1 MSVKDVIER
10 IQSNKWGDFL
20 INLSLVIIFTLSL
33 SWLLDYDPYS
43 LFEVSTDYN
52 SGDYYDRLYHDNT
65 TLPIDRDIVIIAS
78 DRIPNDSLPDVLR
91 KIGRYGAKAIGFDL
105 IFKNESSLSNDLIDV
120 IDSLPQIV
128 MPVELIYDGDSG
140 LITRGEPSLLDEYL
154 DNPKE
159 ATVSFPIRPTM
170 SFQRDMYLKVGLG
183 EKDTIESF
191 PLVLAK
197 MKDPDIKLGRTGD
210 LEAINFNVS
219 DFEIIGYEEFN
230 DPDLSQAI
238 AALING
244 KIVLV
249 GDVSNKYDVHPTPVD
264 ENMPGILVHA
274 ASIST
279 LLNNRPIRPLG
290 RIWNLIFIILCVA
303 IVTAADSYYS
313 DKDDFRK
320 GLGFLVI
327 KGVLLAVMLIGG
339 YLLYVHCGIRS
350 DFTYSI
356 TLFMFSMMIADLWF
370 GLRNYLEERKEKKVG
385 KETKQ

>member
-1 MSVKDVIER
+1 MSIKDIIER
-10 IQSNKWGDFL
+10 VQSNKWGDFL
-20 INLSLVIIFTLSL
+20 INLALVTIFTLSL

-65 TLPIDRDIVIIAS
+65 TLPIDRDIVIVAS

-91 KIGRYGAKAIGFDL
+91 QIARYGAKAIGFDL
-105 IFKNESSLSNDLIDV
+105 IYKNESSLSDELIDV

-128 MPVELIYDGDSG
+128 MPVELIYDDTSTG
-140 LITRGEPSLLDEYL
+140 LTRGEPSLLDEYL

-159 ATVSFPIRPTM
+159 ATVTFPLRPTM
-170 SFQRDMYLKVGLG
+170 SFQRDMYLKVPVGDN
-183 EKDTIESF
+183 DTIESF
-191 PLVLAK
+191 PLTLAK
-197 MKDPDIKLGRTGD
+197 MKNPDIKLGKTGEM
-210 LEAINFNVS
+210 EAINFNVS
-219 DFEIIGYEEFN
+219 DFEIIGYEEFI
-230 DPDLSQAI
+230 DPDLTSVI
-238 AALING
+238 ASLING
-244 KIVLV
+244 NIVLV
-249 GDVSNKYDVHPTPVD
+249 GDVANKYDVHPTPVD

-290 RIWNLIFIILCVA
+290 RIWNLIFIIICVA

-327 KGVLLAVMLIGG
+327 KGVMLAIMLIGG

-370 GLRNYLEERKEKKVG
+370 GLRNYLAERKTIKSDKSN
-385 KETKQ
+385 

>member
-1 MSVKDVIER
+1 MSIKDIIER
-10 IQSNKWGDFL
+10 VQSNKLGDFL
-20 INLSLVIIFTLSL
+20 INLTLVTIFTLSL

-65 TLPIDRDIVIIAS
+65 TLPIDRDIVIVAS

-91 KIGRYGAKAIGFDL
+91 RIAHYGAKAIGFDL
-105 IFKNESSLSNDLIDV
+105 IFKNESSLNDELIDV

-128 MPVELIYDGDSG
+128 MPVELIYDDISSG
-140 LITRGEPSLLDEYL
+140 ITRGEPSLLDEYL

-159 ATVSFPIRPTM
+159 ATVTFPLRPTM
-170 SFQRDMYLKVGLG
+170 SFQRDMYLKVRVGD
-183 EKDTIESF
+183 KDTIESF
-191 PLVLAK
+191 PLTLAK
-197 MKDPDIKLGRTGD
+197 MKDPDLKLGKTGET
-210 LEAINFNVS
+210 EAINFNVS
-219 DFEIIGYEEFN
+219 DFEIIGYEEFI
-230 DPDLSQAI
+230 DPDLNSVI
-238 AALING
+238 ASLING
-244 KIVLV
+244 KIVLI
-249 GDVSNKYDVHPTPVD
+249 GDVANKYDVHPTPVD
-264 ENMPGILVHA
+264 ENMPGIVVHA

-290 RIWNLIFIILCVA
+290 RIWNLIFIIICVA

-327 KGVLLAVMLIGG
+327 KGVLLAVMLVGG
-339 YLLYVHCGIRS
+339 YLLYVHLGIRS

-370 GLRNYLEERKEKKVG
+370 GLRNYLAERKTMKSDKSN
-385 KETKQ
+385 

>member
-1 MSVKDVIER
+1 MSIKDIIER
-10 IQSNKWGDFL
+10 VQSNKLGDFL
-20 INLSLVIIFTLSL
+20 INLTLVTIFTLSL

-65 TLPIDRDIVIIAS
+65 TLPIDRDIVIVAS

-91 KIGRYGAKAIGFDL
+91 RIAHYGAKAIGFDL
-105 IFKNESSLSNDLIDV
+105 IFKNESSLNDELIDV

-128 MPVELIYDGDSG
+128 MPVELIYDDISSG
-140 LITRGEPSLLDEYL
+140 ITRGEPSLLDEYL
-154 DNPKE
+154 DKPKG
-159 ATVSFPIRPTM
+159 ATVTLPLRPTM
-170 SFQRDMYLKVGLG
+170 SFPRDMYLKVRVGD
-183 EKDTIESF
+183 KDTIESF
-191 PLVLAK
+191 PLTLAK
-197 MKDPDIKLGRTGD
+197 MKDPDLKLGKTGET
-210 LEAINFNVS
+210 EAINFNVS
-219 DFEIIGYEEFN
+219 DFEIIGYEEFI
-230 DPDLSQAI
+230 DPDLNSVI
-238 AALING
+238 ASLING
-244 KIVLV
+244 KIVLI
-249 GDVSNKYDVHPTPVD
+249 GDVANKYDVHPTPVD
-264 ENMPGILVHA
+264 ENMPGIVVHA

-290 RIWNLIFIILCVA
+290 RIWNLIFIIICVA

-327 KGVLLAVMLIGG
+327 KGVLLAVMLVGG
-339 YLLYVHCGIRS
+339 YLLYVHLGIRS

-370 GLRNYLEERKEKKVG
+370 GLRNYLAERKTMKSDKSN
-385 KETKQ
+385 